1 MRFRYR
7 LHLAILVFIAVA
19 AITLHS
25 FSPKPV
31 FASTDDDVKKLT
43 DIEMNQTKLT
53 GANPASIALALNTT
67 ADTVTIVGPTGVAKY
82 FAKDALLAT
91 AQGEL
96 PDVKLSV
103 AISDLQ
109 VHLYGD
115 TAIVTYQR
123 QIKQFAS
130 TESLPAGFNLTGR
143 SFTCMDTFVKRN
155 GEWKAIANA
164 VVSQSPIP
172 DEVYKAVKTE
182 AAELPN

>member
-1 MRFRYR
+1 MKSRYR
-7 LHLAILVFIAVA
+7 LRLAILVFIAIVA
-19 AITLHS
+19 FTLHG

-31 FASTDDDVKKLT
+31 LAATDDDVKKLT
-43 DIEMNQTKLT
+43 DIEMNQTKVT
-53 GANPASIALALNTT
+53 GLNPASIALAFNQT
-67 ADTVTIVGPTGVAKY
+67 ADTFTLVGPTGIAKY
-82 FAKDALLAT
+82 VAKDALLAL
-91 AQGEL
+91 ARGESA
-96 PDVKLSV
+96 DVKLSV

-130 TESLPAGFNLTGR
+130 TENLPAGFNPTGR
-143 SFTCMDTFVKRN
+143 TFTCMDTFVKRN

-182 AAELPN
+182 AARLPN